1 LQKRIDFLGWIVE
14 AGTIKPDPAK
24 VQGLKEWPR
33 ELHSMAEVRS
43 TMGVI
48 GYQRPFI
55 PNFSAIAKPIL
66 NLTKKNQPFEW
77 TQECTKALDTLIN
90 IITSDPIL

>member
-1 LQKRIDFLGWIVE
+1 
-14 AGTIKPDPAK
+14 
-24 VQGLKEWPR
+24 
-33 ELHSMAEVRS
+33 
-43 TMGVI
+43 MGVI

-66 NLTKKNQPFEW
+66 KLTKKNQPFEW
-77 TQECTKALDTLIN
+77 TQECTKVLDTLIN